1 MPLAFALDVL
11 VSILLVAMI
20 VYGVILNRKLT
31 ALRSNKAELDVLIHS
46 FNDACS
52 RAEAGV
58 RTLRTA
64 TEEAHR
70 LQQYLAR
77 GQMLRDDMSFL
88 IERGTG
94 LADRLEGTVRT
105 ARSEVQ
111 TQNGE
116 SPRRGFSRNS
126 TATDTNAASAPANTS
141 ATNMGGLR
149 PPPNNS
155 EMSGVA
161 AMKPASPGPAM
172 GKARGDFGL
181 STSMPNEMSGR
192 PIFTAAGLSNGAAMN
207 ANAAEEEREESEAP
221 NGVPQGLPH
230 GLRHALD
237 ASAQVCGRK
246 RAEEMSRHH
255 ARGRK
260 KNCLMR
266 CGQND
271 RVRE

>member
-1 MPLAFALDVL
+1 MPTLPVAFALDIL

-111 TQNGE
+111 TQTGE

-126 TATDTNAASAPANTS
+126 ANAAPPPPNANG
-141 ATNMGGLR
+141 TNLGGLR
-149 PPPNNS
+149 PPPGAA
-155 EMSGVA
+155 EMTGVA
-161 AMKPASPGPAM
+161 AMKPASPGPAL
-172 GKARGDFGL
+172 GQGLGQGRGDFGL
-181 STSMPNEMSGR
+181 AMPNDSAAR
-192 PIFTAAGLSNGAAMN
+192 PIYTASGLSNGGGAMN
-207 ANAAEEEREESEAP
+207 TNAGEDEQEETEAP
-221 NGVPQGLPH
+221 AGLPQGLPPRPSSR
-230 GLRHALD
+230 GGRERANLRSETRGGDVAAPRSRAEKELLD
-237 ASAQVCGRK
+237 ALRAK
-246 RAEEMSRHH
+246 R
-255 ARGRK
+255 
-260 KNCLMR
+260 
-266 CGQND
+266 
-271 RVRE
+271 

>member
-1 MPLAFALDVL
+1 MPTLPLAFALDFL
-11 VSILLVAMI
+11 VSILLVAVI

-111 TQNGE
+111 TQTGE

-126 TATDTNAASAPANTS
+126 ANAAPMPANM
-141 ATNMGGLR
+141 AAANAGGLR
-149 PPPNNS
+149 PPANAA
-155 EMSGVA
+155 EMAGAA
-161 AMKPASPGPAM
+161 AMKAANPGPAM
-172 GKARGDFGL
+172 GQARGDFAG
-181 STSMPNEMSGR
+181 TPATPNEPSGR
-192 PIFTAAGLSNGAAMN
+192 PIFTAAGLSNGGGMS
-207 ANAAEEEREESEAP
+207 ANEEESEEADSPAGLAQALPPRPSSRGGRDRANLRTETRGGDVAAP
-221 NGVPQGLPH
+221 RSRAEKEL
-230 GLRHALD
+230 LD
-237 ASAQVCGRK
+237 ALRAK
-246 RAEEMSRHH
+246 R
-255 ARGRK
+255 
-260 KNCLMR
+260 
-266 CGQND
+266 
-271 RVRE
+271 

>member
-1 MPLAFALDVL
+1 MPNFPFSFALDIL

-58 RTLRTA
+58 RSLRSA

-111 TQNGE
+111 HTQGDAGKD
-116 SPRRGFSRNS
+116 SQRRGAMR
-126 TATDTNAASAPANTS
+126 NAAA
-141 ATNMGGLR
+141 ATPPQPSGLASGLGLR
-149 PPPNNS
+149 PPPAS
-155 EMSGVA
+155 EMAGTGVGTGVGAGMGA
-161 AMKPASPGPAM
+161 AAIKQPTPTPGPGA
-172 GKARGDFGL
+172 GL
-181 STSMPNEMSGR
+181 GEGR
-192 PIFTAAGLSNGAAMN
+192 PIFTAAGLANGLAGGAS
-207 ANAAEEEREESEAP
+207 AQEEEREEVEAAPSRPAPRAGGRERASLRSEMRGGDVAAP
-221 NGVPQGLPH
+221 RSRAEKEL
-230 GLRHALD
+230 LD
-237 ASAQVCGRK
+237 ALRSK
-246 RAEEMSRHH
+246 R
-255 ARGRK
+255 
-260 KNCLMR
+260 
-266 CGQND
+266 
-271 RVRE
+271 

>member
-1 MPLAFALDVL
+1 MPNFPFSFALDIL

-58 RTLRTA
+58 RSLRSA

-111 TQNGE
+111 HTQGDAGKD
-116 SPRRGFSRNS
+116 SQRRGAMR
-126 TATDTNAASAPANTS
+126 NAAA
-141 ATNMGGLR
+141 ATPPQPSGLASGLGLR
-149 PPPNNS
+149 PPPAS
-155 EMSGVA
+155 EMAGAGVGAGMGA
-161 AMKPASPGPAM
+161 AAIKQPTPTPGPGA
-172 GKARGDFGL
+172 GL
-181 STSMPNEMSGR
+181 GEGR
-192 PIFTAAGLSNGAAMN
+192 PIFTAAGLANGLVGGASAQ
-207 ANAAEEEREESEAP
+207 EEEREEGETAPSRPASRAGGRERASLRSEMRGGDVAAP
-221 NGVPQGLPH
+221 RSRAEKEL
-230 GLRHALD
+230 LD
-237 ASAQVCGRK
+237 ALRSK
-246 RAEEMSRHH
+246 R
-255 ARGRK
+255 
-260 KNCLMR
+260 
-266 CGQND
+266 
-271 RVRE
+271 